1 MTIRPFILDNGYT
14 LGYILSGKRN
24 LRGKSIQTGYNFLHI
39 VRQRF
44 IPSLRTERF
53 DNKRYVNIKHA
64 AITKHKCRILYHQ
77 SEPVC
82 DTTIREESTSPKGK
96 MLSNGV
102 SLSIQSEYKKKGYNY
117 GIEENS
123 FDLQF

>member
-1 MTIRPFILDNGYT
+1 MSYKPFSGYT
-14 LGYILSGKRN
+14 FGYILSGKRN
-24 LRGKSIQTGYNFLHI
+24 LRSNSKQTGHKFLHML
-39 VRQRF
+39 RQGF
-44 IPSLRTERF
+44 FPSLRSERF
-53 DNKRYVNIKHA
+53 NYKRYFNIKHA
-64 AITKHKCRILYHQ
+64 TIIKHKCYTLYHQ

-117 GIEENS
+117 GIEENT
-123 FDLQF
+123 FDLQFR